1 MNIPHRLSSFLT
13 AASAVVML
21 AVASPLAANEFVNAG
36 FETGDF
42 TGWTSGGGATVT
54 NTESHSGSFSFSGM
68 SLGVVSQTFA
78 AIDTSSISELSF
90 WGKRSGG
97 LYDLVILTYSDST
110 TENVLVNT
118 LGGSSDWTFVNLTA
132 DLDAGKSLTGF
143 LIYGT
148 TPGPAYLD
156 DFNLA
161 ASSSRVPES
170 GTTIAMLG
178 LALLSLAAF
187 RRRFAQ

>member
-1 MNIPHRLSSFLT
+1 MTIANRLHSYLT
-13 AASAVVML
+13 TACSVVIL
-21 AVASPLAANEFVNAG
+21 SVVSPLAANEFVNAG

-42 TGWTSGGGATVT
+42 TGWTSGNGATAT
-54 NTESHSGSFSFSGM
+54 SSESHSGSYSFSGV
-68 SLGVVSQTFA
+68 SNSFVSQTFT

-97 LYDLVILTYSDST
+97 LFDLVVLTYSDST
-110 TENVLVNT
+110 SENVLVNT
-118 LGGSSDWTFVNLTA
+118 LGGSSDWTFVNLTS
-132 DLDAGKSLTGF
+132 DLDLGKSLISF

-161 ASSSRVPES
+161 TSSRVPE
-170 GTTIAMLG
+170 GATTLTMLG
-178 LALLSLAAF
+178 LAMFSLATF